1 MQGDL
6 QSDVL
11 KVMTKMPGTSKE
23 ERRPKTEENEIQCF
37 HSVAAT
43 HDHMACAWQGELQED
58 VLKVMTKKFS
68 TSAKVWLAA
77 IQVCV
82 RQKDVTAARAWLE
95 RSTKA
100 LPQRKHIK
108 VPCRLQ

>member
-1 MQGDL
+1 M
-6 QSDVL
+6 
-11 KVMTKMPGTSKE
+11 
-23 ERRPKTEENEIQCF
+23 
-37 HSVAAT
+37 
-43 HDHMACAWQGELQED
+43 QGELQSD

-77 IQVCV
+77 IQGCV
-82 RQKDVTAARAWLE
+82 RLKDVPAAQAWLE

-108 VPCRLQ
+108 VQSISIHLTRPYPGPAGTLHQGPAAAQARQGTVQTTVNFYI